1 MRNMFIILKNNFYR
15 AVSRKNY
22 FILMLCI
29 SIITITAAVFF
40 TAKLEVKG
48 NIAVVSDTGSLYLS
62 SKLLHVEK
70 VDRVPDRASLVMHK
84 YDAAVIDRG
93 DGEFEIQTIRSDD
106 FKKKL
111 EKIIKN
117 QDLSSFKDEN
127 SRGVASNI
135 LGYMIMIVF
144 IQGLLYMLMYSEDR
158 ENGTFKRIGVSPV
171 PAGVYLAG
179 HGIFNFLMV
188 FLPTYLLIISVKI
201 IFGINIGLSFIQYA
215 GILGLLTFLATGF
228 SLFISSLFK
237 KADSS
242 NMAGQSI
249 AVLTSLLAGCFY
261 SFDNGNEVMKKIIS
275 ILPQKNL
282 ISLVQAIEHGKSFNA
297 LVPQL
302 TYMIAFSAVLFV
314 LAAAIVK
321 INFKKGEC

>member
-1 MRNMFIILKNNFYR
+1 MKNMFNILKNNFYR

-29 SIITITAAVFF
+29 SIVTIAAAIFF

-48 NIAVVSDTGSLYLS
+48 NIAVFSDTGSFHIS
-62 SKLLHVEK
+62 SRFLHVEK
-70 VDRVPDRASLVMHK
+70 VDKVPDKASLVMNK
-84 YDAAVIDRG
+84 YDAVVIDRG
-93 DGEFEIQTIRSDD
+93 NGEFEIQTIKSDD
-106 FKKKL
+106 FKTKL

-117 QDLSSFKDEN
+117 PDSFSFRDEN

-171 PAGVYLAG
+171 SAGIYLVG

-188 FLPTYLLIISVKI
+188 FVPTYLLIISAKI
-201 IFGINIGLSFIQYA
+201 IFNINIGLNFIQYA
-215 GILGLLTFLATGF
+215 GLLGLLTFLSTGF
-228 SLFISSLFK
+228 SLLISSFFK

-242 NMAGQSI
+242 NMMGQSI

-261 SFDNGNEVMKKIIS
+261 SFDNGNEVMKKIVS
-275 ILPQKNL
+275 FMPQKNL
-282 ISLVQAIEHGKSFNA
+282 ISLVQGIEHGKSFNA
-297 LVPQL
+297 LAPQF
-302 TYMIAFSAVLFV
+302 TYLIAFSTVMFV